1 MMSKHNDDWQDLDL
15 LDDIDELQGGD
26 TRTRSKSKMRKRK
39 WREIETIKEQRRLRR
54 DLADFEHY
62 SY

>member
-26 TRTRSKSKMRKRK
+26 TRTKSKSKMRKRK

-54 DLADFEHY
+54 DLADFEQY

>member
-26 TRTRSKSKMRKRK
+26 IRTRSKSKMRKRK

-54 DLADFEHY
+54 DLADFEQY

>member
-1 MMSKHNDDWQDLDL
+1 MSKHNDDWQDLDL

-54 DLADFEHY
+54 DLADFEQY

>member
-54 DLADFEHY
+54 DLADFEQY